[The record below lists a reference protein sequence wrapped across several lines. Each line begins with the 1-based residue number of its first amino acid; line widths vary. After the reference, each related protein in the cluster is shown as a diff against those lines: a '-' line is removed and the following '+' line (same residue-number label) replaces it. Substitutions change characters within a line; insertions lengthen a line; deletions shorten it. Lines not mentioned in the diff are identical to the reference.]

1 MTMSEGMVGPGA
13 LSARD
18 GQLGVAVRLPW
29 YRSLPV
35 SCVETVRVSVD
46 GVPAP
51 VRSVSVGDFA
61 GRVEEA
67 AVSDVTWD
75 LRDPLDVVLDVAASP
90 GATYAVEVAV
100 AVRIPYMQQAPGV
113 ALVQRATARTE
124 GTLR

>member
-18 GQLGVAVRLPW
+18 GQLAVAVRLPW

>member
-1 MTMSEGMVGPGA
+1 MTMTEGMVGPDA

-18 GQLGVAVRLPW
+18 GRLAVAVHLPW

-35 SCVETVRVSVD
+35 SCVESVRVSVD

-51 VRSVSVGDFA
+51 VRTVSVGDFA
-61 GRVEEA
+61 GRVEDA
-67 AVSDVTWD
+67 AGSDGNWD

-90 GATYAVEVAV
+90 GETHAVEVAL
-100 AVRIPYMQQAPGV
+100 AVRIPYIQQAPGV